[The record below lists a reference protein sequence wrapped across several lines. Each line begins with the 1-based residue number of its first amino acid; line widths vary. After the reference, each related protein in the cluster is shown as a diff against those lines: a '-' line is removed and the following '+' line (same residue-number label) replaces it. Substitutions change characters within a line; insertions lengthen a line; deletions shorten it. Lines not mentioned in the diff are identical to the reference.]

1 MEWREALRQKLE
13 AFLDYRDPAKMM
25 PLLHDMYRDFHTR
38 LQEEF
43 GAPGTASSFELAEA
57 DAKTAFTLGGTGG
70 IRSNVNTIAAN
81 GQKNGMQDS
90 VRRSRADWLR
100 RLEQGGE
107 QEQDFKHHPS
117 ENIIQVS
124 QTPTEALVKSKPS
137 SQEQR
142 TNRGSVDGSTHRDSG
157 CGALLDGA
165 RRPTESLEA
174 GRPMS
179 VRTRRDLLAG
189 ARQSVDSALE
199 MERDRASFASF
210 SVTDSFANRPFTG
223 SSSIDASASNVA
235 SHGRPDSASHPPGK
249 TGQELLLK
257 SLYAQSGGGS
267 VNWRGQ
273 LGPVSQSLAADP
285 RSPDGAESRPM
296 TGNGRR
302 PPKNPSLPATGSD
315 HEGLDE
321 TPSPK
326 VCTVSRS
333 VFVFLNI
340 SGFLPTLCNS
350 RWICS
355 ALVSFVVLKHRP
367 LERLRCCR
375 RKREERR
382 PSLDSNRIDRGST
395 DVKCPLQIARI
406 IRSIKHVQTWFG
418 VLN

>member
-1 MEWREALRQKLE
+1 
-13 AFLDYRDPAKMM
+13 M

-43 GAPGTASSFELAEA
+43 GAPGTASNFELTEA
-57 DAKTAFTLGGTGG
+57 DAKTAFTLGGAGG
-70 IRSNVNTIAAN
+70 IHSNVNTIAVN

-90 VRRSRADWLR
+90 MRRSRADWLR
-100 RLEQGGE
+100 RLEQGGA
-107 QEQDFKHHPS
+107 QEKNFTHNPD
-117 ENIIQVS
+117 EYTIQVS
-124 QTPTEALVKSKPS
+124 QTPTEALVKSKPG
-137 SQEQR
+137 SQEQHSSR
-142 TNRGSVDGSTHRDSG
+142 ESVDGSTHRDSN

-165 RRPTESLEA
+165 RRPIESIEA

-189 ARQSVDSALE
+189 ARQSVDSALGT
-199 MERDRASFASF
+199 ERDRASFASF

-223 SSSIDASASNVA
+223 STSVDASASHVA
-235 SHGRPDSASHPPGK
+235 FRGRPDPASHPPER

-296 TGNGRR
+296 TGNGKR
-302 PPKNPSLPATGSD
+302 PPKKPNLPATGSD

-333 VFVFLNI
+333 VPVFWNVF
-340 SGFLPTLCNS
+340 GFLPTFCDFSVTHSFRFRSETSLFEKTA
-350 RWICS
+350 
-355 ALVSFVVLKHRP
+355 ALWMK
-367 LERLRCCR
+367 
-375 RKREERR
+375 K
-382 PSLDSNRIDRGST
+382 
-395 DVKCPLQIARI
+395 
-406 IRSIKHVQTWFG
+406 
-418 VLN
+418 